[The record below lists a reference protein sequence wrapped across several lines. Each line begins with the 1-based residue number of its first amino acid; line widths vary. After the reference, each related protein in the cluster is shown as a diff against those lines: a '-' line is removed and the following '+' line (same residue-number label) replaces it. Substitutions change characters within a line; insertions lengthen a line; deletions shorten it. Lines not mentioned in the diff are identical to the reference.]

1 MQTCWCSE
9 GIQSEPPRGVFP
21 QALAGQG
28 DEDLVRIWLE
38 GGRSAF
44 ARTIRDKQALAAA
57 DAKHEVQFACGFHQM
72 SARSAA
78 APKRNANYLPMQ
90 TKTSLLSSVLPARSL
105 G

>member
-1 MQTCWCSE
+1 M
-9 GIQSEPPRGVFP
+9 VFFS

-57 DAKHEVQFACGFHQM
+57 DAKHE
-72 SARSAA
+72 ARS
-78 APKRNANYLPMQ
+78 MCH
-90 TKTSLLSSVLPARSL
+90 
-105 G
+105 